1 MDVEVV
7 VLVLVLVL
15 VVDRDVVS
23 SKLISVATTPF
34 PCASLIVKTTSSFET
49 AVCTVSAIVGLFTV
63 TVTTT
68 LPHAACAS
76 SISVYTTAPE
86 PTMEATTLA
95 ATQSRLTVLQSRLP
109 STTFTSVGVMTEVA
123 VEVEVDVDEDV
134 DVLVLLTVVVVVEQP
149 SCLT

>member
-109 STTFTSVGVMTEVA
+109 STTFTSVGVTEVA
-123 VEVEVDVDEDV
+123 IEVEVDVDEDV